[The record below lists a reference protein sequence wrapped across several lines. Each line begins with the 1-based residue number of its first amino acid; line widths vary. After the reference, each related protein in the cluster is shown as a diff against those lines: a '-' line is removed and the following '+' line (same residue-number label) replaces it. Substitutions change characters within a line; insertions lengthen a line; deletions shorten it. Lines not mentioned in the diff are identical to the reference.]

1 MRFTCEQRSLT
12 TALNIVS
19 RAVSSKTTLPVLKGI
34 MINATKD
41 GKLTLYAS
49 DSDISIQN
57 TIVAKV
63 SNSGSVLVMAKL
75 FGDIIRKLPAEELEI
90 ETDEK
95 NNVTIR
101 STNSE
106 FNIIG
111 TSSDEFPIME
121 EITENTESVVFDR
134 FLLKEMIDK
143 TAFAASNDESRGII
157 TGVLLELQDGD
168 LNMVAIDG
176 YRISITRRP
185 MPEAKTYSIIIH
197 ARILGELSRIIS
209 EIDDEENSCILYLA
223 EKRAVFSFS
232 DVSAELKLMDG
243 QFIPYKDILPANS
256 KIIIDVNRKQ
266 LMESID
272 RASLLARSGK
282 NNLVKFEISEN
293 TITVTSDS
301 EEGTVREDITVN
313 KSGDD
318 LMIGFNAIY
327 LKDVLKA
334 IDEDEIRIL
343 FNSSIDPCL
352 VKPFDGNEYEYL
364 VLPVRI

>member
-1 MRFTCEQRSLT
+1 
-12 TALNIVS
+12 
-19 RAVSSKTTLPVLKGI
+19 
-34 MINATKD
+34 
-41 GKLTLYAS
+41 
-49 DSDISIQN
+49 
-57 TIVAKV
+57 
-63 SNSGSVLVMAKL
+63 
-75 FGDIIRKLPAEELEI
+75 
-90 ETDEK
+90 
-95 NNVTIR
+95 
-101 STNSE
+101 
-106 FNIIG
+106 
-111 TSSDEFPIME
+111 
-121 EITENTESVVFDR
+121 
-134 FLLKEMIDK
+134 MIDK
-143 TAFAASNDESRGII
+143 TAFAASKDESRGII

-209 EIDDEENSCILYLA
+209 EIDDEESSCMLYLA

-232 DVSAELKLMDG
+232 GVRAELKLMDG
-243 QFIPYKDILPANS
+243 QFIPYQDILPGSS
-256 KIIIDVNRKQ
+256 KITIDVNRKQ

-293 TITVTSDS
+293 TMTVTSDS
-301 EEGTVREDITVN
+301 EEGTVREDIIVN

-318 LMIGFNAIY
+318 LMIGFNANY
-327 LKDVLKA
+327 MMDVLKV
-334 IDEDEIRIL
+334 IDEDEIHIL

-352 VKPFDGNEYEYL
+352 LKSFDGNEYEYL